1 MSDLKTKPSNESV
14 DTFILAIEDPQKRE
28 DAFKLREIMAEI
40 TGAPAK
46 MWGSSIIGFG
56 EYTYTYDSGRT
67 GDWFYVGFSPRKTAF
82 SVYLMGN
89 LDALQNQLSL
99 LGKYKTG
106 KSCLYIKK
114 LNDVDERV
122 LREMITLS
130 VQSLQ
135 EKYNRTK

>member
-1 MSDLKTKPSNESV
+1 MSDLKTKPSDESV
-14 DTFILAIEDPQKRE
+14 DTFILSIEDAQKRE
-28 DAFKLREIMAEI
+28 DAFKLVEIMAEI
-40 TGAPAK
+40 TGAPPK

-56 EYTYTYDSGRT
+56 EYTYTYNSGRT

-114 LNDVDERV
+114 LKDVDERV
-122 LREMITLS
+122 LKEMITLS

-135 EKYNRTK
+135 EKYDRTK